1 LDHHAIRVYM
11 MPHTV
16 HIIGSGL
23 AGLAAAVALA
33 EQGVATIVHEAT
45 DQAGGRCRSY
55 DDAASG
61 MRIDNGTHILLSG
74 NKAALGFLTRIGSAG
89 LITGA
94 PAARFPFIDLA
105 TKQRWTLDLGVGRLP
120 LWMFDP
126 HRRAPRT
133 RARDY
138 VGLARLMWPTADQ
151 PLCRIMSCA
160 GPAYEQVMRPLLLA
174 ALNTDPKG
182 ASSDLARAVVWESIA
197 QGGAACRP
205 YLVPR
210 GLSAAFVEPAM
221 AYLRGHGGVL
231 CFGHQLRRCV
241 AAADA
246 VTALDFGDDKVAV
259 GPDDA
264 VVLAV
269 PPYAAGSII
278 PQLQTPDEFRAIVNA
293 HFRIVPPPGPEP
305 MLGIFNGT
313 AEWLFFF
320 EDRISATIS
329 GADRF
334 MQHTKDEL
342 ARMIW
347 RDVQRVAKVA
357 AEMPPW
363 QIVRERRA
371 TFAATPSQNAKRA
384 GVRTAWRNLAL
395 AGDWTNTGL
404 PPTIESAV
412 RSGTRAA
419 DFIMQS

>member
-1 LDHHAIRVYM
+1 MAR
-11 MPHTV
+11 TV
-16 HIIGSGL
+16 HIIGGGL
-23 AGLAAAVALA
+23 AGLAAAVGLA
-33 EQGVATIVHEAT
+33 ARGITTVVYEAT

-74 NKAALGFLTRIGSAG
+74 NTAALGFLTRIGATA
-89 LITGA
+89 LVTGA
-94 PAARFPFIDLA
+94 PKARFPFFDLA

-120 LWMFDP
+120 LWMFDRR
-126 HRRAPRT
+126 RRAPHT

-138 VGLARLMWPTADQ
+138 VALARLMWPTPDQ
-151 PLCRIMSCA
+151 PLEKVMSCS

-174 ALNTDPKG
+174 ALNTDPG
-182 ASSDLARAVVWESIA
+182 

-205 YLVPR
+205 YLAPQ

-221 AYLRGHGGVL
+221 TYLKSHGGAFR
-231 CFGHQLRRCV
+231 FGHQLRRCIV
-241 AAADA
+241 AADA
-246 VTALDFGDDKVAV
+246 VTGLDFGEASIVAV
-259 GPDDA
+259 GSDDA

-269 PPYAAGSII
+269 PPYAARSII
-278 PQLQTPDEFRAIVNA
+278 PELQAPDEFRAIVNA
-293 HFRIVPPPGPEP
+293 HFRIVPSPGLEP
-305 MLGIFNGT
+305 MLGILNGT
-313 AEWLFFF
+313 TEWIFFF

-342 ARMIW
+342 AKMIW
-347 RDVQRVAKVA
+347 RDVQRIANVP

-363 QIVRERRA
+363 QVVRERRA
-371 TFAATPSQNAKRA
+371 TFAATPAQNAKRP

-395 AGDWTNTGL
+395 AGDWTDTGL
-404 PPTIESAV
+404 PATIESAV

-419 DFIMQS
+419 DFVMQS

>member
-1 LDHHAIRVYM
+1 M
-11 MPHTV
+11 MPCTV
-16 HIIGSGL
+16 HIIGGGL
-23 AGLAAAVALA
+23 AGLAAAVGLA
-33 EQGVATIVHEAT
+33 GRGVMTVVHEAT
-45 DQAGGRCRSY
+45 DHAGGRCRSY

-74 NKAALGFLTRIGSAG
+74 NTAALGFLARIGAAG

-120 LWMFDP
+120 LWVFDP

-138 VGLARLMWPTADQ
+138 IALARLMWPTADQ
-151 PLCRIMSCA
+151 PLCRVMSCT

-174 ALNTDPKG
+174 ALNTDPSG
-182 ASSDLARAVVWESIA
+182 ASSDLARAVVRESIA

-205 YLVPR
+205 YLVPG
-210 GLSAAFVEPAM
+210 GLSAAFVEPAIG
-221 AYLRGHGGVL
+221 YLRGHGGAFR
-231 CFGHQLRRCV
+231 FGHQLRRCGV
-241 AAADA
+241 TADA
-246 VTALDFGDDKVAV
+246 VTELDFGNNKVPV

-269 PPYAAGSII
+269 PPYAARSII
-278 PQLQTPDEFRAIVNA
+278 PQLQAPDEFRAIVNA
-293 HFRIVPPPGPEP
+293 HFRIIPPPGLGP

-342 ARMIW
+342 AKMIW
-347 RDVQRVAKVA
+347 RDVQRVANVA

-371 TFAATPSQNAKRA
+371 TFAATPSQNAKRS

-404 PPTIESAV
+404 PATIESAV

-419 DFIMQS
+419 DFIMHS

>member
-1 LDHHAIRVYM
+1 
-11 MPHTV
+11 MPRTV
-16 HIIGSGL
+16 HIIGGGL
-23 AGLAAAVALA
+23 AGLAAAVGLA
-33 EQGVATIVHEAT
+33 GRGVATVVHEAT
-45 DQAGGRCRSY
+45 DHAGGRCRSY

-74 NKAALGFLTRIGSAG
+74 NTAALGFLTRIGAAG

-94 PAARFPFIDLA
+94 PKARFPFIDLA
-105 TKQRWTLDLGVGRLP
+105 SKQRWTLDLGVGRLP
-120 LWMFDP
+120 LWVFDP
-126 HRRAPRT
+126 DRRAPRT

-138 VGLARLMWPTADQ
+138 AALARLMWPTADQ
-151 PLCRIMSCA
+151 PLCQVMACT

-174 ALNTDPKG
+174 ALNTDPGG
-182 ASSDLARAVVWESIA
+182 ASSHLARAVVRESIA
-197 QGGAACRP
+197 KGGAACRP
-205 YLVPR
+205 CLVPA
-210 GLSAAFVEPAM
+210 GLSAAFVEPAIG
-221 AYLRGHGGVL
+221 YLRGHGGDL
-231 CFGHQLRRCV
+231 RFGHQLRRCGV
-241 AAADA
+241 TADA
-246 VTALDFGDDKVAV
+246 VTELDFGDNQIAV

-269 PPYAAGSII
+269 PPYAARSII
-278 PQLQTPDEFRAIVNA
+278 PQLQAPDEFRAIVNA
-293 HFRIVPPPGPEP
+293 HFRIIPPPGLEP

-320 EDRISATIS
+320 KDRISATIS

-357 AEMPPW
+357 AELPPW

-371 TFAATPSQNAKRA
+371 TFAATPSQNAKRS

-404 PPTIESAV
+404 PATIESAV
-412 RSGTRAA
+412 RSGNRAA